1 MGIGAVCAYLD
12 HAAADL
18 SHLVVSRA
26 VMAVERTITKEAVKV
41 IRSFYPVAGKVFTV
55 LVCKKFI

>member
-18 SHLVVSRA
+18 SHLVVPRA
-26 VMAVERTITKEAVKV
+26 VMAVEGAITEEAVDMLHLMAGV
-41 IRSFYPVAGKVFTV
+41 ILAVPVLKIS
-55 LVCKKFI
+55 K

>member
-26 VMAVERTITKEAVKV
+26 VMAVERAITEEAVDMLHLMTGV
-41 IRSFYPVAGKVFTV
+41 ILAVPVLKIS
-55 LVCKKFI
+55 K